1 MPLGASVC
9 AEVCACRR
17 FARSARRTIDPAMS
31 DSTRPSRFA
40 HVDAM
45 RAVAVLFVMWTH
57 YAELFDKLAGS
68 QHGLDALQRSVN
80 FGRIGVVIFF
90 CISGMLIPTSL
101 RGAPAEGT
109 RRFVVRRF
117 FRLYPA
123 FWLSL
128 PLGYLVYWLL
138 FGQRMD
144 ASGLLANVTMIPT
157 AFGRDPVMG
166 HYWTLET
173 ELYFYVLCV
182 LLFRIGALHRM
193 RDLCAV
199 CAGLCVL
206 FVVTS
211 ALKIVPASALGQ
223 YKGMLYHLAIMFW
236 GACFRQAYEAPSK
249 TFEWMRGRRP
259 ITYRAATIALA
270 LLIVSISL
278 LMVAANWRHGDF
290 VHLSASFGYVLGMA
304 IFVVLATVL
313 KIRLRLFAWLG
324 EISYSIYL
332 LHGIPLYLLLWACE
346 RYGITDLPLGF
357 YMALPVLP
365 AIALSWASHRLCEA
379 PFVRFAHAL
388 TPKRRAAAAAAK
400 V

>member
-1 MPLGASVC
+1 MPLDALARRVR
-9 AEVCACRR
+9 ARRR
-17 FARSARRTIDPAMS
+17 FARSASRTIDSAMS
-31 DSTRPSRFA
+31 DSTSPSRFA

-57 YAELFDKLAGS
+57 YAELFDNLAGS
-68 QHGLDALQRSVN
+68 QHVLDALQRSVN

-101 RGAPAEGT
+101 RGAPSEGT

-138 FGQRMD
+138 FGLRMD
-144 ASGLLANVTMIPT
+144 ATGLLSNLTMIPT
-157 AFGRDPVMG
+157 VFGRDPVMG

-182 LLFRIGALHRM
+182 LLFNIDALHRM
-193 RDLCAV
+193 RALCAV

-211 ALKIVPASALGQ
+211 ALRIVPADALGQ

-236 GACFRQAYEAPSK
+236 GACFRQAYEAPLK
-249 TFEWMRGRRP
+249 TFATMRGRIP
-259 ITYRAATIALA
+259 LTYRAATIALGV
-270 LLIVSISL
+270 LIVAISL
-278 LMVAANWRHGDF
+278 LMAAANWRHRDF
-290 VHLSASFGYVLGMA
+290 VHVSASLGYVFGVA
-304 IFVVLATVL
+304 IFVALATVL

-332 LHGIPLYLLLWACE
+332 LHGIPLYLLLWMCE
-346 RYGITDLPLGF
+346 RHGITDLPLGV

-365 AIALSWASHRLCEA
+365 AIALSWVSYRFCEA

-388 TPKRRAAAAAAK
+388 TPKRRVDAATAK